1 MIVQLRNFK
10 NIFLVSDLR
19 RKVFFTFAVLA
30 VYRFG
35 VHIPIPGINTHTLSN
50 MTANFANS
58 GFMAYINLFSGG
70 ALKQFSI
77 FSLGMM
83 PYINASIMMQI
94 LSVTIPALEQ
104 LSKEGA
110 YGRHKINQYTR
121 YLALGIAMMQ
131 GFGWSMFIENQN
143 MLALTPGWMF
153 RISTTFVLCVGALFI
168 MWLSEQINSHGV
180 GNGSSMV
187 IFAGI
192 ISGLPSAVFKVFNG
206 IQIGEDDPLKAVFL
220 LGLMLA
226 VIATIVFLEKG
237 ERRVPVHY
245 ARKVVGNRVYGGQ
258 SSYIPFKLNSASII
272 PVIFAG
278 SIMSMLMW
286 IVNFGPK
293 GYRIFEFAAQM
304 LEHHSPMNWA
314 VTAVLIIIFAYFYT
328 ALIFDPNQLADNI
341 RKSGGFIPGVRP
353 GRKTAEFF
361 EYLLDRVCLPGSIY
375 LATMAIAPRIVASAN
390 VLPVMFDGM
399 SLLIVVGVALDVS
412 AQIESYLIER
422 KYEGFLSS
430 GRLKGRSGR

>member
-10 NIFLVSDLR
+10 NIFLVPELR

-35 VHIPIPGINTHTLSN
+35 VHIPIPGINTHVLSQF
-50 MTANFANS
+50 TANFASS
-58 GFMAYINLFSGG
+58 GFMAYMNLFSGG

-94 LSVTIPALEQ
+94 LSVTIPSLEQ

-110 YGRHKINQYTR
+110 YGRQKINQYTR
-121 YLALGIAMMQ
+121 YLALAVSVMQ
-131 GFGWSMFIENQN
+131 GFGGAMLVENQVN
-143 MLALTPGWMF
+143 LALVPGWWF
-153 RISTTFVLCVGALFI
+153 RISTTFILCVGALFI
-168 MWLSEQINSHGV
+168 MWLSEQINSHGI

-192 ISGLPSAVFKVFNG
+192 IAGLPSAVFKLVNG
-206 IQIGEDDPLKAVFL
+206 VQLGTDDPLKAVFVVAL
-220 LGLMLA
+220 TVA
-226 VIATIVFLEKG
+226 VIACIVFLEKG

-272 PVIFAG
+272 PVIFSG
-278 SIMSMLMW
+278 SIMSMIMM
-286 IVNFGPK
+286 VTNFTLK
-293 GYRIFEFAAQM
+293 GFWVADVIAQA
-304 LEHHSPMNWA
+304 LDHYSPMNWA
-314 VTAVLIIIFAYFYT
+314 LTSVLIIIFAYFYT
-328 ALIFDPNQLADNI
+328 ALIFDPSQLADNI

-375 LATMAIAPRIVASAN
+375 LATMAVAPRAVASSN

-430 GRLKGRSGR
+430 GRLKGRLGR